1 MCKHPVTL
9 ATDYSTHVCTSC
21 GLERRR
27 PIDMRSVEY
36 SLNQPLWEGYSRV
49 NRFRKI
55 LKMLFFPKQWAHVPG
70 PVFIQMKQQGKFPT
84 VKEMCTKLKNVK
96 ARTKNYNAIH
106 LYAIYFVE
114 NYTPMKPPLHNVQQ
128 NILADFSLLER
139 GMLLLYP
146 KKRFF
151 SYRWVLIRLLE
162 KYKLNQYIQF
172 VKPLVS
178 KTSSKKYEIMF
189 DEIMIASK
197 RVLVRDTPRDSEIQP
212 ELQQGGGSESQAFE
226 CGALRLSKSDLHSR
240 GVGEYCQR
248 VRNLPDNLSPLESHI
263 LGVLA
268 NRRGEA
274 QYLRP
279 WSPGTH
285 ECLPHRSPSDPSF
298 SPVVLS

>member
-9 ATDYSTHVCTSC
+9 ATDYSTNVCTSC

-55 LKMLFFPKQWAHVPG
+55 IKMLFFPKQWGHVPG
-70 PVFIQMKQQGKFPT
+70 PVFIQMQRMGKFPT
-84 VKEMCTKLKNVK
+84 VKEMCNKLKNVK

-106 LYAIYFVE
+106 LYAIYFVKG
-114 NYTPMKPPLHNVQQ
+114 YTPMKPPLPNIQQ

-139 GMLLLYP
+139 GMIFLYP

-151 SYRWVLIRLLE
+151 SYRWVLTRLLM
-162 KYKLNQYIQF
+162 KYKLHRYIQF

-178 KTSSKKYEIMF
+178 KTSSKKYKTMF
-189 DEIMIASK
+189 DEIMIAST
-197 RVLVRDTPRDSEIQP
+197 RVLVRGTPPDSGKQP
-212 ELQQGGGSESQAFE
+212 GPQRGGGSESQASG
-226 CGALRLSKSDLHSR
+226 CDALRLLKFGLRSR
-240 GVGEYCQR
+240 GVGGYCQT
-248 VRNLPDNLSPLESHI
+248 VHNPPDNLSPLESHI

-268 NRRGEA
+268 NRRGEVQC
-274 QYLRP
+274 QYP
-279 WSPGTH
+279 
-285 ECLPHRSPSDPSF
+285 
-298 SPVVLS
+298 